1 MMKATLS
8 IIASFAVV
16 STTACFASGDMAPV
30 ETEETTLEL
39 KAENFF
45 IYGSIGSTKTEVISS
60 SNQGTQFVENTD
72 DSAGYALEGGIG
84 YRYSD
89 HVFATVFVNGTD
101 LEEAT
106 ITNYNASLNFR
117 MADFAVTPYV
127 GAVLGYS
134 MFEWK
139 DKPAQTV
146 NVAGVINSYSPTS
159 AHLGMGL
166 QGGVEYMMPNNMTLF
181 GKYQYM
187 NHDHFTEVYQTSKYE
202 HTNTSTFQG
211 GVRYEF

>member
-1 MMKATLS
+1 MKTALS
-8 IIASFAVV
+8 IIASFAVMSNV
-16 STTACFASGDMAPV
+16 ACYASGDMAPV
-30 ETEETTLEL
+30 ETEEKVIEI
-39 KAENFF
+39 KPENFF
-45 IYGSIGSTKTEVISS
+45 IYGGIGSTKSEVITYTVPLGA
-60 SNQGTQFVENTD
+60 QPVENAT

-89 HVFATVFVNGTD
+89 HVFATVFVSGTE

-139 DKPAQTV
+139 DMPVVEK
-146 NVAGVINSYSPTS
+146 SPYTYGATS
-159 AHLGMGL
+159 AHIGMGL
-166 QGGVEYMMPNNMTLF
+166 QGGLEYMMPNNMTLY

-187 NHDHFTEVYQTSKYE
+187 NHDHMTNLFEEGEKIEY
-202 HTNTSTFQG
+202 TNTSTFQG
-211 GVRYEF
+211 GIRYEF